1 MIGLA
6 TLFTSEPC
14 RHRPRTLFSRSNMRP
29 VQPEERCHDSRTAGF
44 VRSSRCDLPVYKA
57 SRPPSNPFSA
67 QKTFGFLFGRRE
79 GLSSFCPRVPAGFG
93 TATPVSGHN
102 PILEKNMMF
111 KKAIASEKPRI
122 KMKFFDASVFCPSPK
137 NDLSIRGRVRA
148 HSVYAGLDSIR
159 ETPAYESAIR
169 FSLFECFSRW

>member
-1 MIGLA
+1 
-6 TLFTSEPC
+6 
-14 RHRPRTLFSRSNMRP
+14 MRP
-29 VQPEERCHDSRTAGF
+29 VQPEERCHDSRPAGF
-44 VRSSRCDLPVYKA
+44 VQTSRCDLPTHKA

-67 QKTFGFLFGRRE
+67 QKTFGFLFGRKE
-79 GLSSFCPRVPAGFG
+79 GLSSFCPPVPAGFD
-93 TATPVSGHN
+93 TVTPVSGHN

-111 KKAIASEKPRI
+111 KKAIASEKSRI
-122 KMKFFDASVFCPSPK
+122 KMRSFDASFFCPSSK